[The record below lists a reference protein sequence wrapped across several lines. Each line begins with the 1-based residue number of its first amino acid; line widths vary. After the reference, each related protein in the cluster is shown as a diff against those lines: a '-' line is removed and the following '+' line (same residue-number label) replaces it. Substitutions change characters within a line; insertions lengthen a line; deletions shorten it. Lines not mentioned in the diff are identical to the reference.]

1 MTMAYPSGYAT
12 YPNSVTD
19 HIEIKTMFKSRTISS
34 EPTFKFW
41 QKLSRDSN
49 ERRLRE
55 QLFQFSKK
63 GNNTIIKIKNE
74 GMILNPEIDFL
85 QARLLNDEK
94 KIIVETSNFIKWLYI
109 GLIAFTFLFAILQLK
124 NSFIIS
130 IIVLILFGL
139 IFLYNYKKINI
150 AISKFENILENNARF
165 G

>member
-1 MTMAYPSGYAT
+1 
-12 YPNSVTD
+12 
-19 HIEIKTMFKSRTISS
+19 MFKSRTISS

-41 QKLSRDSN
+41 QNLSRDSN

-55 QLFQFSKK
+55 QLFQFYKK
-63 GNNTIIKIKNE
+63 GNSTIIKIKNE

-94 KIIVETSNFIKWLYI
+94 EIVVETSKFIKWLYI
-109 GLIAFTFLFAILQLK
+109 GLIVFTFLFAILQLK
-124 NSFIIS
+124 NRFIIS

-139 IFLYNYKKINI
+139 IFLYNYKKMNK